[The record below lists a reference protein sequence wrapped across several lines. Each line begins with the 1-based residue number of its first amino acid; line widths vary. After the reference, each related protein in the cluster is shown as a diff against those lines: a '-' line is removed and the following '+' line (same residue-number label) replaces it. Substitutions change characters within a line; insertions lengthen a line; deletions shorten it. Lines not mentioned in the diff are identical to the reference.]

1 MVLWICTKS
10 HTNHRGNSMKLWLAI
25 ITSGAILMAHTM
37 NSSNGFGSKLA
48 EAQAN
53 IAQRHAERVYAATN
67 GAIGNVSSIGFFTVR
82 DHVAKL
88 KTMIPL
94 ECVEGDLYLDR
105 IHSINPSALPEPK
118 KNIVITQK
126 VNRLCGIAI
135 ALPNED
141 GSDQN
146 S

>member
-1 MVLWICTKS
+1 
-10 HTNHRGNSMKLWLAI
+10 MKLWLAI
-25 ITSGAILMAHTM
+25 ITSGALLMAHTM

-53 IAQRHAERVYAATN
+53 IAQRNAERVYAATN
-67 GAIGNVSSIGFFTVR
+67 GAIGNVSIGIVTVR

-94 ECVEGDLYLDR
+94 ECVEGDVYLDR
-105 IHSINPSALPEPK
+105 IHSINPSPLPEPK

-126 VNRLCGIAI
+126 VNRLCGLSI
-135 ALPNED
+135 ALPDTRE
-141 GSDQN
+141 SDQR